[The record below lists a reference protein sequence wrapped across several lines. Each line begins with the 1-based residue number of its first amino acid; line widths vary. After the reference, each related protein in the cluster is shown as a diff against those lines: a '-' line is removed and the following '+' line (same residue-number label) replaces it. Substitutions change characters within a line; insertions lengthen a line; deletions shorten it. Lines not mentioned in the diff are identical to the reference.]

1 MQDDE
6 SEILGVLKAHNS
18 KERDAPVERACEL
31 GTQYLR
37 ARDDLVNCRL
47 SVETA
52 LLKSKGEE
60 SGEVLEATQLRDTT
74 FQEYLSA
81 SKNLLEACN
90 AENGL
95 IGRVQQRSEATKEC
109 EDRLFQLVGESVA
122 SMITLEVGAEVVFK
136 GLMGRTD
143 LNGLDG
149 IVVSYQPS
157 TKRFAVRVA
166 SVDSLLAVKQEHLEL
181 KDEVAQA
188 PIAHEIGVEVVF
200 TGLMGRT
207 DLNGLDG
214 TVVSYP
220 SGSPVQNNSR

>member
-1 MQDDE
+1 MHLCAGGDKNE
-6 SEILGVLKAHNS
+6 GHK
-18 KERDAPVERACEL
+18 
-31 GTQYLR
+31 QYLR

-60 SGEVLEATQLRDTT
+60 SGEVLEATKMRDTT
-74 FQEYLSA
+74 YQEYLSA
-81 SKNLLEACN
+81 SKKLLEACN

-95 IGRVQQRSEATKEC
+95 IGRVQQRA
-109 EDRLFQLVGESVA
+109 
-122 SMITLEVGAEVVFK
+122 
-136 GLMGRTD
+136 D

-200 TGLMGRT
+200 KGLMGRA